1 MVITNQPNPLY
12 DTFIEPFH
20 QGIDNIR
27 AGFEGKRVEQIF
39 QHAVGDL
46 RAPRET
52 DLTLLDRIGAV
63 VVGIMLLIP
72 LINAVVFAILRA
84 IESPLVFQRDAA
96 PDPGNPNPYVPYVP
110 GGRRPAPVGM
120 GELYLQRR
128 SEGLCLA
135 PEMPVAQEAA
145 AAPEEYI
152 RRKEQAIAALPN
164 YPANGHRNLVC
175 RNEVL
180 QYNLDDVLH
189 RFSPDHNPERLAE
202 LYDFAQVEEQKRFGL
217 NANFNRYN
225 GAHINEREREA
236 KNLLSRLFDFFN
248 RNRGLFAAG
257 SEQEGLF
264 KAQIRDT
271 FDRISDA
278 NNNCVDQ
285 VLSQLESIVCDVIAD
300 FESIRGQGA
309 QTMLDRLSNR
319 TAFTLFKYRANLIR
333 NICVA
338 EYPAEHHMADM
349 ERLVKQRLAG
359 MMGMQ
364 GGVLNVGAQYGGF
377 IHDVEVKIENI
388 VHIFMFGE
396 ASAARLAQDAAAG
409 GANAARRRLES
420 KYEPEAYLIDALR
433 TYHGAERTLRNDLL
447 IWVRQHF
454 DLATDIPAT
463 TNFVR
468 ALSAEPDELDVENG
482 GNLTHQGLLYLLEQ
496 TRILQNHAPAAAV

>member
-27 AGFEGKRVEQIF
+27 AGFEGKRVEQVF
-39 QHAVGDL
+39 QQAVGDL
-46 RAPRET
+46 RAPREI

-72 LINAVVFAILRA
+72 LINAVVFQILRV
-84 IESPLVFQRDAA
+84 IESPLVFQRDANPA
-96 PDPGNPNPYVPYVP
+96 PGGQAPYVP
-110 GGRRPAPVGM
+110 GGGGRPAQAPVGM

-145 AAPEEYI
+145 ATPEEYI
-152 RRKEQAIAALPN
+152 RRKEQAVAALVN
-164 YPANGHRNLVC
+164 YPANGPGNLEC
-175 RNEVL
+175 TNEVN
-180 QYNLDDVLH
+180 QYNLDDVLG

-202 LYDFAQVEEQKRFGL
+202 LYDFAEVEGHKRWGL

-225 GAHINEREREA
+225 GGHISDQQREA

-248 RNRGLFAAG
+248 RNRALFPAG

-271 FDRISDA
+271 FDRINDA
-278 NNNCVDQ
+278 HNNCVDQ

-300 FESIRGQGA
+300 FESIRVAGA
-309 QTMLDRLSNR
+309 QTMLDRLRNR
-319 TAFTLFKYRANLIR
+319 TAFTLFKYKANLIR

-338 EYPAEHHMADM
+338 EYPAEPHMADM
-349 ERLVKQRLAG
+349 ERLVKQSLAG
-359 MMGMQ
+359 MAGMQ
-364 GGVLNVGAQYGGF
+364 GGVLQVGAQYENVIRF
-377 IHDVEVKIENI
+377 PADKIENI
-388 VHIFMFGE
+388 VNIFMFGE
-396 ASAARLAQDAAAG
+396 ASATRLAQDAAAGGG

-420 KYEPEAYLIDALR
+420 IYEPEAYLIEALR

-447 IWVRQHF
+447 LWARDHF
-454 DLATDIPAT
+454 NIATDIPAT

-468 ALSAEPDELDVENG
+468 AFSAEPDELDMENG

-496 TRILQNHAPAAAV
+496 TRILRYRAPA